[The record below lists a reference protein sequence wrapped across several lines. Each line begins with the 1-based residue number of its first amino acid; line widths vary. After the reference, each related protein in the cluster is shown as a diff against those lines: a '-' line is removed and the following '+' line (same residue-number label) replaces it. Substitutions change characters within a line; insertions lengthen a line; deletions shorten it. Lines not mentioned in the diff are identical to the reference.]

1 MVVLRLTVM
10 IRAFIALDIP
20 DAVRQAAATL
30 QSKLRR
36 LPWPCPVSWVRIDN
50 LHLTLQFL
58 GDVDESRVA
67 EIGRAL
73 DGVAA
78 RHEPFALRVR
88 GVGAFPDAE
97 RPRVVWIG
105 CRDKADRLTMLTV
118 DAQQAMTTFGCRVD
132 EHPFA
137 GHLTLARVKR
147 MRPDA
152 ALTRG
157 LDCFKDSDLG
167 AMRVEAVHL
176 FQSRLHPQGSIYTRL
191 SSHQL
196 GGSRTT
202 TSAA

>member
-1 MVVLRLTVM
+1 M

-36 LPWPCPVSWVRIDN
+36 LPLSVPVSWVKIDN

-58 GDVDESRVA
+58 GDADESRVA

-73 DGVAA
+73 DDVTA
-78 RHEPFALRVR
+78 RVEPFELQVR
-88 GVGAFPDAE
+88 GVGAFPDSR
-97 RPRVVWIG
+97 RPRVLWIG
-105 CRDKADRLTMLTV
+105 CRDAAGQLTGLAA
-118 DAQQAMTTFGCRVD
+118 DAQRAMTTFGYRAD
-132 EHPFA
+132 DQPFA
-137 GHLTLARVKR
+137 GHLTIGRVKG

-152 ALTRG
+152 ALTRA
-157 LDCFKDSDLG
+157 LDCFKDTDLG

-196 GGSRTT
+196 GGTRTT
-202 TSAA
+202 